1 MIRQIA
7 HCEVCP
13 RRCGALR
20 MEETGAGV
28 CGMGTFP
35 KIARAA
41 LHMWEEP
48 CISGTKG
55 SGAVFFSGCGL
66 RCVYCQNTQISF
78 DRQGKTVSP
87 GRLADIFRELVTQGA
102 HNINLVTATH
112 FIDAVLEALREYRPP
127 VPVVFNSSGYET
139 IETLRRLEGWVD
151 VYLPDL
157 KYIRP
162 EVSMRYS
169 GAPDYFQFASDA
181 VLEMVRQ
188 TGPPVLNSD
197 GMMERGTLIRHLI
210 LPGNTRNSIEVLNWI
225 KENLPDTPVSL
236 MAQYIPCGRA
246 SGYAEINRPITKR
259 EYQKVLEHLFFLG
272 LDGYVQERTAAKKE
286 YIPSF
291 LLEGVEVSHKKK
303 REEEEQK

>member
-66 RCVYCQNTQISF
+66 QCVYCQNTQISF

-112 FIDAVLEALREYRPP
+112 FIDAVW
-127 VPVVFNSSGYET
+127 
-139 IETLRRLEGWVD
+139 RRCGN
-151 VYLPDL
+151 
-157 KYIRP
+157 I
-162 EVSMRYS
+162 
-169 GAPDYFQFASDA
+169 APQCP
-181 VLEMVRQ
+181 LC
-188 TGPPVLNSD
+188 L
-197 GMMERGTLIRHLI
+197 
-210 LPGNTRNSIEVLNWI
+210 
-225 KENLPDTPVSL
+225 
-236 MAQYIPCGRA
+236 
-246 SGYAEINRPITKR
+246 
-259 EYQKVLEHLFFLG
+259 
-272 LDGYVQERTAAKKE
+272 TAAVTK
-286 YIPSF
+286 
-291 LLEGVEVSHKKK
+291 
-303 REEEEQK
+303 Q